1 MIANLGTLP
10 TLWLAALVATGAVQP
25 AHAQAAKPALGIP
38 SSTDAAA
45 QLTRPFAQGNAAAG
59 RKLAE
64 ARCTACHGIDGLSK
78 GFPEYPRIAGQLRG
92 YLYLQLVNFSTG
104 ERPHPVMA
112 PMISGLNNRQLQ
124 DLAAHY
130 ASAPSAPVVSAASKP
145 DLELGARLFKEGAVQ
160 RGIPAC
166 AWCHGAQ
173 GQGNAP
179 VFARIG
185 GQHAAYTVGML
196 QLFKDKP
203 DFNNPY
209 AFVMKAVPTPMT
221 QAEMRAVAEYASTL
235 K

>member
-1 MIANLGTLP
+1 MIFNQKAF
-10 TLWLAALVATGAVQP
+10 AALAVVFVAFGVAPP

-38 SSTDAAA
+38 SSTDAVA
-45 QLTRPFAQGNAAAG
+45 QITKPFALGNSVAG

-64 ARCTACHGIDGLSK
+64 TRCAACHGVDGLSK
-78 GFPEYPRIAGQLRG
+78 GFPEYPRLAGQLRG

-112 PMISGLNNRQLQ
+112 PMVSGLNNAQLQ

-130 ASAPSAPVVSAASKP
+130 AAAPSAPLMSTATKAE
-145 DLELGARLFKEGAVQ
+145 LELGARLFKEGVVQ
-160 RGIPAC
+160 SGIPAC
-166 AWCHGAQ
+166 VWCHGAQ
-173 GQGNAP
+173 GQGNTP

-185 GQHAAYTVGML
+185 GQHPAYIL
-196 QLFKDKP
+196 ENLKLYKDKP

-209 AFVMKAVPTPMT
+209 AFVMKAVATPMT